1 VGELQGLW
9 SVRSRERGEQINL
22 SIVQVV
28 KVRKPICCAVVLREN
43 TVGDVNEV

>member
-1 VGELQGLW
+1 VVNQKEQ
-9 SVRSRERGEQINL
+9 RGERINL
-22 SIVQVV
+22 GVGQVV